1 MRLSVASTLIAYS
14 SLIDLKFGALIGG
27 ESAAWLHERK

>member
-14 SLIDLKFGALIGG
+14 ILIDLDSGALIGG
-27 ESAAWLHERK
+27 ESAA